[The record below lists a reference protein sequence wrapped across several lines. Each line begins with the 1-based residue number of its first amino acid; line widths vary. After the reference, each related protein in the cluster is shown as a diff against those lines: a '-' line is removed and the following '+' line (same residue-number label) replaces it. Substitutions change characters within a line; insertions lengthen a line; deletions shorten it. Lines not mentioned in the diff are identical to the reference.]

1 MEEAHRSLKRNLKRI
16 MLFTAAL
23 LLIGTALP
31 AQTAPQRQVF
41 AATSSPSDAVAVIRA
56 NALLEELVRNDELIV
71 VSAQPD
77 RQLPGRVHEYFAQV
91 HRGVPVRG
99 AGLARQSADGMPVSV
114 FGTTFADIDIDTV
127 PRLDAEAGLARM
139 EELAGAA
146 RATTKPAELVI
157 VPTMLGELVLAW
169 SAPLRD
175 YRTWFVD
182 AHRGELVHRID
193 HFFTETAVGSGPG
206 ITGALQKMSTWSADG
221 GYEARD
227 RLRPAEIVTLDAGGD
242 PNQIWVVAYYPD
254 YAWLPMV
261 SWDHDNA
268 WANPAVVDGHANV
281 GLAYDYLFKNQNWRG
296 LDGKDGA
303 IYSLVNLGVDNAF
316 FLSAPDGPE
325 GRGFLGFGET
335 SDEVPFVPLDVVG
348 HEFMHGVMDTALTER
363 TGQGSLFGSHDV
375 ILGPS
380 TISVGGEV
388 IRCGD
393 FHSTHLTSSGEVN
406 DYYVCFDED
415 GNRTTSS
422 SGRFGLFLEHGGAIS
437 EAFADIIGTA
447 VEFSTHPPGEGALR
461 ADYRLGE
468 DAGVVDG
475 RRMDQPGSQLIGGFP
490 YPDAMGKA
498 FRFVVVSLTDE
509 FVKYTHFGM
518 QGDQAFSVRRLASA
532 DGFRGTHWNS
542 TILSHAAYLAIEGG
556 QHSSGQTVEGVGVAN
571 RLQIE
576 QAFFRGLVD
585 LAPSRATFPIMGRV
599 VRQAAMDLHGA
610 GSAAFTAIDQALTA
624 VGL

>member
-1 MEEAHRSLKRNLKRI
+1 MEEAHRNLKRNLKRI
-16 MLFTAAL
+16 VLFTAAS
-23 LLIGTALP
+23 LLIGAALP

-99 AGLARQSADGMPVSV
+99 AGLARQSADGVPVSV
-114 FGTTFADIDIDTV
+114 FGTTFADIDIDIK
-127 PRLDAEAGLARM
+127 PSLDAEAGLARM
-139 EELAGAA
+139 EALTGAV
-146 RATTKPAELVI
+146 RATAEPAELVI

-206 ITGALQKMSTWSADG
+206 ITGELRKMSTWSTEEG
-221 GYEARD
+221 RYEARD
-227 RLRPAEIVTLDAGGD
+227 RLRPAEIVTMNANRDSSAEGIVAHADPTWPSFVASDGD
-242 PNQIWVVAYYPD
+242 NEWTAPG
-254 YAWLPMV
+254 
-261 SWDHDNA
+261 
-268 WANPAVVDGHANV
+268 VVDGHVNL
-281 GLAYDYLFKNQNWRG
+281 GFTYDYLFKNQNWRG
-296 LDGKDGA
+296 MDGQDGT
-303 IYSLVNLGVDNAF
+303 IYSLVNLVLFNAF
-316 FLSAPDGPE
+316 FVAAPFGPE
-325 GRGFLGFGET
+325 EGGFLGFGRT
-335 SDEVPFVPLDVVG
+335 SDGVSFVPLDVIG
-348 HEFMHGVMDTALTER
+348 HELMHGVTSTALNER
-363 TGQGSLFGSHDV
+363 TGQGLVGSHER

-380 TISVGGEV
+380 TIRVEDEV

-393 FHSTHLTSSGEVN
+393 SHFFGTTRSGEEHGGP
-406 DYYVCFDED
+406 YLCFDED
-415 GNRTTSS
+415 GNRTTSPD
-422 SGRFGLFLEHGGAIS
+422 GRFGLFLAHGGAIN
-437 EAFADIIGTA
+437 EAYSDIIGTA
-447 VEFSTHPPGEGALR
+447 VEFFTHPPGEGALR
-461 ADYRLGE
+461 ADYRSGE
-468 DAGVVDG
+468 DAGHDG
-475 RRMDQPGSQLIGGFP
+475 RRMDQPGSLLIGGALP
-490 YPDAMGKA
+490 YPDAMGKE
-498 FRFVVVSLTDE
+498 FRFV
-509 FVKYTHFGM
+509 
-518 QGDQAFSVRRLASA
+518 LASA
-532 DGFRGTHWNS
+532 SKGVVGYTRFGMTGDRTFTLRSDGYRGVHWNS
-542 TILSHAAYLAIEGG
+542 TILSHAYYLAIEGG

-585 LAPSRATFPIMGRV
+585 LAPATVTFPVMGRM
-599 VRQAAMDLHGA
+599 VRQAAMDLHGD